1 MQKKKKKKKIFIQF
15 EMEPQEIQH
24 GKEKIFVGSHYI
36 SRIPGYFKK
45 IVPKANRFVLLT
57 DSNVYGHY
65 GTDIEKSLRK
75 ENLDYIIRVLEPGE
89 RTKCRKVKEEIEDW
103 MFQLGC
109 LRDSCIVG
117 MKVIINYKY
126 TIIIVLFVNSTQI
139 EIRITHTKE
148 IICE

>member
-1 MQKKKKKKKIFIQF
+1 
-15 EMEPQEIQH
+15 MEPQEIQH

-57 DSNVYGHY
+57 DSNVYRHY
-65 GTDIEKSLRK
+65 GAEIEKSLRA

-89 RTKCRKVKEEIEDW
+89 HTKCRKVKEEIEDW

-109 LRDSCIVG
+109 LRDSCVVG
-117 MKVIINYKY
+117 MKVIAN
-126 TIIIVLFVNSTQI
+126 NSSTF
-139 EIRITHTKE
+139 IRNL
-148 IICE
+148 